1 MKVFFKHLLRTLLR
15 APVQPLLI
23 LLTVVASTAIA
34 VTAFRLPFMF
44 SSHLYEVYGREV
56 ELGDLTVL
64 LRGDSDTRMLF
75 SEDAEATVGEDG
87 TVLGEFQ
94 LTGFYDGADGVRTLD
109 LSAVDL
115 TRADAFYQFHY
126 LEYGEF
132 TTQNLQ
138 SSTVI
143 SASLAGDLGL
153 SVGDALT
160 LRVLETEY
168 TFVVQAVAA
177 DEGLLTETDLLVPI
191 TSLTHALSVRVPA
204 IAALGDSFLPYTRLL
219 IKANDP
225 ASLPA
230 IAERLAAS
238 PSFSDKLVKTT
249 DAEVKIHSQELI
261 QTVSLWIPALLLLI
275 LTALLVATSLK
286 LLQSGRRL
294 EYGVFRACGATE
306 RQLASLQMGES
317 LVYALIGGA
326 GGVLLSAPLLRV
338 TSLAYHWQT
347 KPLTTGVSGAVFG
360 LLWAVVFMVG
370 STLLHLHTVRR
381 NEKRSGVR
389 DGREVEPTRRG
400 AGAAAFAV
408 LILSALSI
416 PIVPPTHRYLPC
428 IAVLLSLV
436 WCSYLAVSTAL
447 RGAAWLGTR
456 LLSRNAHPL
465 PSLWLSLKNL
475 RVSAPLSQVARL
487 SVLLFSLLLTIV
499 TCTTVL
505 ARQSDQLEDFLVAD
519 TLVVN
524 ADETLEALTAEL
536 DGIDATLRF
545 AYFSE
550 VELDSGA
557 TVLGLSLA
565 GDANACVHAD
575 MLPTKAP
582 HAGEVAVSTGI
593 ASMEGV
599 RVGDR
604 LTVSVKG
611 CRGDFTVSEIVDTN
625 VSLVYFDAVALG
637 MKNDT
642 MCVLTDGTHDREAL
656 LSLVEPYGAAVM
668 DADDIFGGLSKT
680 MDGYLTLLDDAFIAA
695 LAVTLVGIVNLLCE
709 QSRARREERAVLHLC
724 GSTPHGVLRVAAC
737 ELILIFLFAIALSIP
752 LAFVMCRLVDLGAR
766 SFGMALFL

>member
-1 MKVFFKHLLRTLLR
+1 MRVFFKHLLRTLLR

-44 SSHLYEVYGREV
+44 SSHLYDVYGREA

-75 SEDAEATVGEDG
+75 SEDAESTVGEDG
-87 TVLGEFQ
+87 TVLGEFR
-94 LTGFYDGADGVRTLD
+94 LTCFYEGADGVRTLD
-109 LSAVDL
+109 LSAVEL
-115 TRADAFYQFHY
+115 TRADEFYQFHY

-132 TTQNLQ
+132 TTQNLR
-138 SSTVI
+138 SSAVI
-143 SASLAGDLGL
+143 SESLSEELGL
-153 SVGDALT
+153 SVGDTLT

-168 TFVVQAVAA
+168 TFLVQSVAA
-177 DEGLLTETDLLVPI
+177 NEGLLTETDLLVPI

-225 ASLPA
+225 ARVPEL
-230 IAERLAAS
+230 AERLATS
-238 PSFSDKLVKTT
+238 PAFADMLVEST

-275 LTALLVATSLK
+275 LTALLVGTSLK
-286 LLQSGRRL
+286 LLQSDRSL
-294 EYGVFRACGATE
+294 EYGIFRACGATE
-306 RQLASLQMGES
+306 GQLARLQIGES
-317 LVYALIGGA
+317 LVYALIGGV

-338 TSLAYHWQT
+338 TSLAYYWQT
-347 KPLTTGVSGAVFG
+347 EPMTTGVSGTVFG

-370 STLLHLHTVRR
+370 STLIHLRTARR

-389 DGREVEPTRRG
+389 DGRETESTRHG
-400 AGAAAFAV
+400 APLLATAV
-408 LILSALSI
+408 LILSVLSL
-416 PIVPPTHRYLPC
+416 PIVPPPLRYLSC
-428 IAVLLSLV
+428 IAVLLALV
-436 WCSYLAVSTAL
+436 WWSYLVVPTAL
-447 RGAAWLGTR
+447 RGVARIGTR
-456 LLSRNAHPL
+456 LLSRGARPL

-475 RVSAPLSQVARL
+475 GVSAPLSQVARL
-487 SVLLFSLLLTIV
+487 SVLLISLLSTIL
-499 TCTTVL
+499 TCTMVL
-505 ARQSDQLEDFLVAD
+505 GRQSDQLEDFLVAD

-524 ADETLEALTAEL
+524 ADETLEGLTTEL
-536 DGIDATLRF
+536 EGITATLRF
-545 AYFSE
+545 AYFPE
-550 VELDSGA
+550 VDLESGSV
-557 TVLGLSLA
+557 VLGLSLA

-575 MLPTKAP
+575 MLPAKAP
-582 HAGEVAVSTGI
+582 HAGEIAISTGV

-611 CRGDFTVSEIVDTN
+611 CRGEFAVSEIVNTN
-625 VSLVYFDAVALG
+625 VNLVYFDAVTLG

-656 LSLVEPYGAAVM
+656 LSLVEPYGAAVLH
-668 DADDIFGGLSKT
+668 ADDIFGGLSET
-680 MDGYLTLLDDAFIAA
+680 MDGYLTLLDDAFLAA
-695 LAVTLVGIVNLLCE
+695 LVVTLVGIVNLLCE
-709 QSRARREERAVLHLC
+709 QSRARRTEREVLHLC
-724 GSTPHGVLRVAAC
+724 GSTPHGVLRVATS
-737 ELILIFLFAIALSIP
+737 ELTFVFLFAIVLSIP
-752 LAFVMCRLVDLGAR
+752 LAAVMCRLVDLGAR